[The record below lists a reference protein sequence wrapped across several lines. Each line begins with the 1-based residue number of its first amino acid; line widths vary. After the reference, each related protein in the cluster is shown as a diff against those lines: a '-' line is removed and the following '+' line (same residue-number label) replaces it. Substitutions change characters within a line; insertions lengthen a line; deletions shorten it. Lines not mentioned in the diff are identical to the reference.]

1 MVVSELSVSV
11 QSFPTIILQT
21 KPSHYCEAHK
31 WPIVPAFRCSAM
43 LCCQSDDS
51 GWVCGRLCSLRP
63 LVMEEVNTLS
73 ALAGCLDPS
82 TPICVCPC
90 TFDDDVGGGG
100 GGGVNN
106 HESLNIVLK
115 LLITPLYAQ
124 VRAARVKKWL
134 SDVFVPSC
142 CAIPPSGILY

>member
-1 MVVSELSVSV
+1 
-11 QSFPTIILQT
+11 
-21 KPSHYCEAHK
+21 
-31 WPIVPAFRCSAM
+31 
-43 LCCQSDDS
+43 
-51 GWVCGRLCSLRP
+51 
-63 LVMEEVNTLS
+63 MEEVNTLS

-82 TPICVCPC
+82 TPTCVCPC
-90 TFDDDVGGGG
+90 TFDDDVGGG

-142 CAIPPSGILY
+142 CAIPWHPVVSCIKKIFNFLNWGELGRHKVGAEYRIYKS